1 MIELPIERLKKI
13 LIEDGIVTA
22 DRFEELTKDAR
33 RLGQGIASL
42 LISKNV
48 ITDEYYMNLLSR
60 FYGVPI
66 VTLDQGTA
74 DEETLRMLTEEFAR
88 EKRAVIFKKEPTG
101 VLDVAMEDPSDLT
114 TIEYLETKF
123 QTKVKP
129 FLIAPANLAR
139 VFAFYGKEQV
149 EGFRKII
156 QDNIAASL
164 QLTGK
169 RAAEAAVQ
177 VPIIAI
183 TDNIISYAVSL
194 RASDVHIE
202 CLEKEI
208 LVRYRIDGILHEVIR
223 IQKEIHPAIVARFK
237 ILAGM
242 KLDEHTNPQ
251 DGRFHYKIA
260 GDNVDIRVST
270 LPTLYGEKV
279 EMRLLTNA
287 GHILSFEELGMT
299 PEIIKSLNDNVTKSY
314 GIVLVT
320 GPTGSGKSTTLYS
333 ILNLI
338 NRPEVNIITVEDP
351 IEYDIKYVNQ
361 TQINE
366 QAGTTFASALRAILR
381 QDPNVIMVGEIR
393 DEETA
398 EISVHAALTGHLVL
412 SSLHTNDAPTAIPR
426 MFDMHIAPFL
436 LSAVLNAVLAQRL
449 VRRICYDCLFSYP
462 TPLETKKIIENQ
474 IKDLGLP
481 EDTAI
486 PKTLFKG
493 KGCASC
499 NHSGYRGRMGIYELL
514 TISEQLRSAIV
525 DPAFTLDKL
534 RQLARSAGMKTMF
547 EDGLLKAGQGKT
559 TIEEV
564 LRVIRE

>member
-1 MIELPIERLKKI
+1 
-13 LIEDGIVTA
+13 
-22 DRFEELTKDAR
+22 
-33 RLGQGIASL
+33 
-42 LISKNV
+42 
-48 ITDEYYMNLLSR
+48 
-60 FYGVPI
+60 
-66 VTLDQGTA
+66 
-74 DEETLRMLTEEFAR
+74 MLTEDFAR
-88 EKRAVIFKKEPTG
+88 AKRAVIFKKDENG
-101 VLDVAMEDPSDLT
+101 QLNVAMEDPSDLT

-123 QTKVKP
+123 QAKVKP

-202 CLEKEI
+202 ALEKEI
-208 LVRYRIDGILHEVIR
+208 LIRYRIDGILHEIIR

-251 DGRFHYKIA
+251 DGRFHYKI
-260 GDNVDIRVST
+260 GTDNVDIRVST

-287 GHILSFEELGMT
+287 GHISSFEELGMS
-299 PEIIKSLNDNVTKSY
+299 PEIIKSLTDNGTKSY

-351 IEYDIKYVNQ
+351 IEYDMKYVNQ

-412 SSLHTNDAPTAIPR
+412 SSLHTNDAPTTLPR
-426 MFDMHIAPFL
+426 LLDLGVEPFL
-436 LSAVLNAVLAQRL
+436 IASTLNIAIGQRL
-449 VRRICYDCLFSYP
+449 VRTICPDCKVKKELTDDELKALTDAFP
-462 TPLETKKIIENQ
+462 KELLEGHKV
-474 IKDLGLP
+474 
-481 EDTAI
+481 
-486 PKTLFKG
+486 FYKG
-493 KGCASC
+493 EGCNRCSS
-499 NHSGYRGRMGIYELL
+499 SGYRGRVGIHEVLEVGEELRAMMMRRANADE
-514 TISEQLRSAIV
+514 IREAAIKNGMVTMTV
-525 DPAFTLDKL
+525 DGFQKAVQGITTL
-534 RQLARSAGMKTMF
+534 
-547 EDGLLKAGQGKT
+547 
-559 TIEEV
+559 EEV
-564 LRVIRE
+564 LRVFHE

>member
-1 MIELPIERLKKI
+1 MVELPLERLKKI
-13 LIEDGIVTA
+13 LIEDGIVTDA
-22 DRFEELTKDAR
+22 RFEELVGDSMR
-33 RLGQGIASL
+33 IGQGVASL
-42 LISKNV
+42 LISKNI

-66 VTLDQGTA
+66 ATLDPGSA
-74 DEETLRMLTEEFAR
+74 NEESLRMLTEDFAR
-88 EKRAVIFKKEPTG
+88 EKKVAIFKKEPNG
-101 VLDVAMEDPSDLT
+101 SLDVAMEDPSDLT
-114 TIEYLETKF
+114 TIEYLQTKF
-123 QTKVKP
+123 QQKVIP
-129 FLIAPANLAR
+129 FLVSSASLAR
-139 VFAFYGKEQV
+139 IFAFYGKEQV

-156 QDNIAASL
+156 QDNIGASL

-169 RAAEAAVQ
+169 KAAEAAVQ

-194 RASDVHIE
+194 RASDIHIE
-202 CLEKEI
+202 ALEREI
-208 LVRYRIDGILHEVIR
+208 LIRYRVDGILHEIIR

-251 DGRFHYKIA
+251 DGRFRYKI
-260 GDNVDIRVST
+260 GTENVDIRVSI

-279 EMRLLTNA
+279 ELRLLTSA
-287 GHILSFEELGMT
+287 GHILSFEELGMS
-299 PEIIKSLNDNVTKSY
+299 PEIIKSLTDNVTKSY

-338 NRPEVNIITVEDP
+338 NRPEVNVITVEDP
-351 IEYDIKYVNQ
+351 VEYDIKYVNQ

-398 EISVHAALTGHLVL
+398 EISVHAALTGHMVL

-426 MFDMHIAPFL
+426 MFDMHVAPFL

-449 VRRICYDCLFSYP
+449 VRRICYDCLYSYP
-462 TPLETKKIIENQ
+462 TPIEIKRVIEGE
-474 IKDLGLP
+474 IKDLGLAL
-481 EDTAI
+481 DVQV

-493 KGCASC
+493 KGCPNC
-499 NHSGYRGRMGIYELL
+499 GHTGYRGRMGIYELL
-514 TISEQLRSAIV
+514 KITEELRTYIV
-525 DPAFTLDKL
+525 GDNFTLEKL
-534 RQLARSAGMKTMF
+534 RQLARSGGMQTMF